1 MKIYNKRGATNYKEK
16 RLIAEITES
25 LSKKS
30 QSFQPANNF
39 EELQQLHDK
48 ICGDFDDYEE
58 VKDDAGKETEIEKQ
72 HKEFR
77 QGMAETMKPNE
88 SNPST
93 SVFTDP
99 FNDAEPIV
107 RDYVLSEDFES
118 KEQNSEPTKTTFDEP
133 TSFEE
138 SFELP
143 SEDAEKS
150 TSKTQSKDKKEKQP
164 AEKVNPR
171 FDDMSSAKKR
181 RSTKKLAQ
189 MIVQG
194 TCILAEKG
202 CIWWTTKDITEDKL
216 VQYELENTMDLQ
228 ILLTLEE
235 GQQITIREWFR
246 AKVSQANDG
255 LFRVSDQD
263 KEDLADSLFE
273 VLMEK
278 GIAPT
283 PMQELMINAVKTFV
297 LDMGLKAIAFRSEI
311 KSVLNQ
317 LVTMSNE
324 DKKPSAFER
333 EAPVFNMKQ
342 EEVNYEDIDDTI
354 IKNPIVETN
363 LNVPIN
369 SISMGGVE
377 DFNEISETEI

>member
-16 RLIAEITES
+16 KLVAEITEA

-30 QSFQPANNF
+30 VSYESANNF
-39 EELQQLHDK
+39 EELKALHDK
-48 ICGDFDDYEE
+48 IVGNFDDYEE
-58 VKDDAGKETEIEKQ
+58 VSQDNDIEQK

-77 QGMAETMKPNE
+77 QGMAETMQPNDSKE
-88 SNPST
+88 ST
-93 SVFTDP
+93 TTLIDP

-118 KEQNSEPTKTTFDEP
+118 KESASTDEPVKTTFDEP

-143 SEDAEKS
+143 SSEDEKS
-150 TSKTQSKDKKEKQP
+150 NTKNPKEKKEQKPP

-216 VQYELENTMDLQ
+216 VEYELQNTMDLQ

-255 LFRVSDQD
+255 LFRVSEED
-263 KEDLADSLFE
+263 KNDLAESLFE

-317 LVTMSNE
+317 LVVMNNESN
-324 DKKPSAFER
+324 KPSAFER
-333 EAPVFNMKQ
+333 ETPAFTTAQPIENDG
-342 EEVNYEDIDDTI
+342 EDDTI
-354 IKNPIVETN
+354 INNPIVDSY
-363 LNVPIN
+363 LNVPTN
-369 SISMGGVE
+369 DVLSVGFDE
-377 DFNEISETEI
+377 ATEISETEI

>member
-1 MKIYNKRGATNYKEK
+1 MKIYNKRGNSNYKEK
-16 RLIAEITES
+16 RLIAEITEA
-25 LSKKS
+25 LNKKS
-30 QSFQPANNF
+30 VPFEPANNF
-39 EELQQLHDK
+39 EELQALHDK
-48 ICGDFDDYEE
+48 IVGDFDDYEE
-58 VKDDAGKETEIEKQ
+58 VSEETEIEKQ

-77 QGMAETMKPNE
+77 QGMAENMQPNNSE
-88 SNPST
+88 TST
-93 SVFTDP
+93 LIDP

-107 RDYVLSEDFES
+107 RDYVLAEDFES
-118 KEQNSEPTKTTFDEP
+118 KEQSEEPVKTTFDEP

-143 SEDAEKS
+143 SADDEKS
-150 TSKTQSKDKKEKQP
+150 QPKNPKEKKEQKQP
-164 AEKVNPR
+164 AEKINPR
-171 FDDMSSAKKR
+171 FDDMSNAKKR

-228 ILLTLEE
+228 ILLTLDE

-246 AKVSQANDG
+246 MKVAQANDG
-255 LFRVSDQD
+255 LFRVSEED
-263 KEDLADSLFE
+263 KNDLAESLFE

-297 LDMGLKAIAFRSEI
+297 LDMGLKAVAFRSEI

-317 LVTMSNE
+317 LVLMNTES
-324 DKKPSAFER
+324 KKPSAFER
-333 EAPVFNMKQ
+333 TEPVFTTPMS
-342 EEVNYEDIDDTI
+342 VVDDIEDDTI
-354 IKNPIVETN
+354 INNPVVDSY
-363 LNVPIN
+363 LNVPVGEG
-369 SISMGGVE
+369 SALSVGF
-377 DFNEISETEI
+377 DDSTEISEI